1 MQISKIRAI
10 LAKSRPVPDDKELG
24 RRLRIARKSLGLTQA
39 EAAEEMGISVSDVGA
54 AESGKRVDPAF
65 RSRFPSEILLRHY
78 PDYMRMDGSSFDED
92 PVMALCRHE
101 PALEKDRDVLKQL
114 GFCLGLCRVGM
125 RLKKSIGHPKPA
137 SIPSYKPRRPSSHA
151 DAVAQGEEIAAE
163 ERRRLGLGCLP
174 VHNMVELIQS
184 QDIWAACTQLPCSL
198 SGIHIRNPV
207 IGQAIFAN
215 ASFSHEERRVSLA
228 QQYAHA
234 LLSRSRIK
242 LSRAANPKAF
252 SDLRAESFAAG
263 FLMPREGVE
272 AIAGIRSG
280 DKNRRRITEDEV
292 REARKKK
299 KDLKFDFTHL
309 HYSPLLDAFRVAKHF
324 KVSYRSAII
333 RLRDLDLITDEDL
346 SELEGFKKQGFA
358 MLDEFSIAGRKDP
371 LDEQGFN
378 QLRNKVMQLTLNACA
393 VIELSGGRLR
403 ELSFFFGVDYIDFW
417 RLGVIAQ
424 RE

>member
-1 MQISKIRAI
+1 
-10 LAKSRPVPDDKELG
+10 
-24 RRLRIARKSLGLTQA
+24 
-39 EAAEEMGISVSDVGA
+39 
-54 AESGKRVDPAF
+54 
-65 RSRFPSEILLRHY
+65 
-78 PDYMRMDGSSFDED
+78 
-92 PVMALCRHE
+92 MALCRHE

-137 SIPSYKPRRPSSHA
+137 AIPSYKPRRPSSHA

-174 VHNMVELIQS
+174 VHNMLELIQS

-198 SGIHIRNPV
+198 SGINIRNPI

-215 ASFSHEERRVSLA
+215 ASFSHDERRVALA

-242 LSRAANPKAF
+242 LSGAANPKVF

-272 AIAGIRSG
+272 AIAGIRAG

-299 KDLKFDFTHL
+299 KKLKFDFTHL

-324 KVSYRSAII
+324 KVSYQSAII
-333 RLRDLDLITDEDL
+333 RLRNLNLITDEDL

-358 MLDEFSIAGRKDP
+358 MLDEYSIAGRKDP
-371 LDEQGFN
+371 LDEQGFS
-378 QLRNKVMQLTLNACA
+378 QLRNKVMQLALNACA

-403 ELSFFFGVDYIDFW
+403 ELSFFFGVDHIDFW